1 VLTLTTGLGGDGLL
15 PDEHSLPESLASPS
29 LGPGLLAIIGVCI
42 LLVLVLLVV
51 VIITLCRAKSPEK
64 EEESKKT
71 DLREETQ
78 KTKDMRAPDLIPIT
92 SKRFLGEDQ
101 DDSDKVSDE
110 EEEEDIYAVVRPER
124 PLSRPPPTEGP
135 AAHSPTCHLAA
146 NVSGLPQVPHHLST
160 FCPNAANSSTMSPF
174 YHSTPYYSTSAFC
187 PRAAR
192 HSNIYSSPKEI
203 SPYGYIG
210 VQLAKKDNLD
220 QSNMSTSSYSN
231 RLSFSD
237 DTTFLL
243 PTDPESAAPQ
253 PRRQSQVGVIN
264 HLLESSV

>member
-1 VLTLTTGLGGDGLL
+1 
-15 PDEHSLPESLASPS
+15 
-29 LGPGLLAIIGVCI
+29 
-42 LLVLVLLVV
+42 
-51 VIITLCRAKSPEK
+51 
-64 EEESKKT
+64 
-71 DLREETQ
+71 
-78 KTKDMRAPDLIPIT
+78 MRAPDLIPIA
-92 SKRFLGEDQ
+92 SKGFLGEDQ
-101 DDSDKVSDE
+101 DNSDKVSDE
-110 EEEEDIYAVVRPER
+110 EEGEDIYAVVRPER

-135 AAHSPTCHLAA
+135 AHFPTCHLAA
-146 NVSGLPQVPHHLST
+146 NVSGLPQVPHPSHHLST

-174 YHSTPYYSTSAFC
+174 FHSTPYYSTSAFC

-220 QSNMSTSSYSN
+220 QSNMSNMSNISTSSYSN

-243 PTDPESAAPQ
+243 PTDPEPAVPQ
-253 PRRQSQVGVIN
+253 PRRQSQVGVIT
-264 HLLESSV
+264 HPLESSV

>member
-1 VLTLTTGLGGDGLL
+1 
-15 PDEHSLPESLASPS
+15 
-29 LGPGLLAIIGVCI
+29 
-42 LLVLVLLVV
+42 
-51 VIITLCRAKSPEK
+51 
-64 EEESKKT
+64 
-71 DLREETQ
+71 
-78 KTKDMRAPDLIPIT
+78 MRAPDLIPIT
-92 SKRFLGEDQ
+92 SKGFLGEDQ

-135 AAHSPTCHLAA
+135 AHSPTCQLAA
-146 NVSGLPQVPHHLST
+146 NVSGLPQVPHPSHHLST
-160 FCPNAANSSTMSPF
+160 FCPNAANSSAMSPF

-192 HSNIYSSPKEI
+192 HSNIYTSPKEI

-220 QSNMSTSSYSN
+220 QSNMSNMSTTSYSN

-243 PTDPESAAPQ
+243 PSDPEPAVPQ
-253 PRRQSQVGVIN
+253 PRRQSKVGSITQP
-264 HLLESSV
+264 LESSV

>member
-1 VLTLTTGLGGDGLL
+1 MG
-15 PDEHSLPESLASPS
+15 
-29 LGPGLLAIIGVCI
+29 
-42 LLVLVLLVV
+42 
-51 VIITLCRAKSPEK
+51 SPEK

-71 DLREETQ
+71 DLRGETQ

-92 SKRFLGEDQ
+92 SKGFLGEDQ
-101 DDSDKVSDE
+101 DHSDKVSDE
-110 EEEEDIYAVVRPER
+110 EEEEDIYAVVRPAR

-135 AAHSPTCHLAA
+135 SAHSPTCQLAA
-146 NVSGLPQVPHHLST
+146 NVSGLPQVPHPSHHLST
-160 FCPNAANSSTMSPF
+160 FCTNAANASAMSPF
-174 YHSTPYYSTSAFC
+174 YHSTPYYSTSTFC

-210 VQLAKKDNLD
+210 VQLANKDNFD
-220 QSNMSTSSYSN
+220 QSNMSNMSNMSNRSNMSTSSFSN

-243 PTDPESAAPQ
+243 PTDPEPAVPQ
-253 PRRQSQVGVIN
+253 PRRQSEVGVLT
-264 HLLESSV
+264 HPLESSV